1 MKCLETRKRNGMT
14 WRRYRTDDGRIVT
27 TFELP
32 TQVLRSVTTLDK
44 IQSRIEGNLRAQESQ
59 ARRKRIRALLAD
71 GWKPLAIASELAVG
85 VRYVQQIK
93 AGTR

>member
-1 MKCLETRKRNGMT
+1 MKCLETRKKHGMT

-32 TQVLRSVTTLDK
+32 TQVLRSVTAFSKLEV
-44 IQSRIEGNLRAQESQ
+44 RLAGNLRAQESQ
-59 ARRKRIRALLAD
+59 ARRKRIMALLAD
-71 GWKPLAIASELAVG
+71 GWKPLAVSVELNVG
-85 VRYVQQIK
+85 LRYVQQIK